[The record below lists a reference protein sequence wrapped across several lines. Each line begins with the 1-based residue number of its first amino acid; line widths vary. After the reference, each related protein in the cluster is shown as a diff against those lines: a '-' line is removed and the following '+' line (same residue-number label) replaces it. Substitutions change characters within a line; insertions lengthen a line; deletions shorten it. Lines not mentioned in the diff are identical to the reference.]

1 MLVQATA
8 PWVPASEK
16 NRTPVGLPVAARTPV
31 SPGVW
36 RPSEGP
42 NESRELIHVGK
53 KKGHV
58 PENSVIAG
66 KVTHKLL
73 SGTPID
79 TSCDARGPRRAISKR
94 AEPTG
99 CLLVPRVAGLGRTSR
114 PGRILTPISQ
124 PRTLR
129 LSAASS
135 WSRP

>member
-8 PWVPASEK
+8 SWVPASEK
-16 NRTPVGLPVAARTPV
+16 HRTPVGLPVAARTPV

-58 PENSVIAG
+58 LENGVIPG
-66 KVTHKLL
+66 KVTHKLV
-73 SGTPID
+73 SGTLID
-79 TSCDARGPRRAISKR
+79 PSCDARGPRRAISKR
-94 AEPTG
+94 
-99 CLLVPRVAGLGRTSR
+99 VFAGPAGGRAGAHLPAR
-114 PGRILTPISQ
+114 QNLITPISQ

-129 LSAASS
+129 LSAASG